1 MILPNSM
8 DITPQLEGWPRII
21 ICGGPRTGKSTLAVR
36 AGERYGLPVK
46 FGDSLV
52 GTHDWSDASL
62 EVSTWM
68 DDPSS
73 WIIDGVVAVRAIRKW
88 LNRNHMMS
96 LGALVVFLRDPIQV
110 QTDKQRS
117 MSKAIETIWREI
129 EPELIARGTKI
140 IHRDT

>member
-1 MILPNSM
+1 MPVA
-8 DITPQLEGWPRII
+8 DITESLSGYDRII
-21 ICGGPRTGKSTLAVR
+21 ICGPPRTGKSTLAVR

-52 GTHDWSDASL
+52 GTHEWSDASL
-62 EVSTWM
+62 EVSTWI
-68 DDPSS
+68 DDPGS

-88 LNRNHMMS
+88 LARNPTLS
-96 LGALVVFLRDPIQV
+96 LGAVVVYLRDPIQV

-117 MSKAIETIWREI
+117 MAKAIATIWREI
-129 EPELIARGTKI
+129 EPALIARGTKI

>member
-1 MILPNSM
+1 MPIV
-8 DITPQLEGWPRII
+8 DITDKLSGHSQII
-21 ICGGPRTGKSTLAVR
+21 ICGAPRTGKSTLAVR

-52 GTHDWSDASL
+52 GSHEWSDASL
-62 EVSTWM
+62 EVSTWI
-68 DDPSS
+68 DDPGN
-73 WIIDGVVAVRAIRKW
+73 WIIDGVVSVRAIRKW
-88 LNRNHMMS
+88 LNRNQTMS
-96 LGALVVFLRDPIQV
+96 LGALVVYLRDPIQV